1 MFQEYFL
8 FLFAETIVKKSWEYI
23 PKFSS
28 IDLRPTYLGFKF
40 FIFAFDVLKLFS
52 NL

>member
-1 MFQEYFL
+1 MSSSFSLRQL
-8 FLFAETIVKKSWEYI
+8 SDSKKSWEYI

-28 IDLRPTYLGFKF
+28 IDLRPTYLGFNF
-40 FIFAFDVLKLFS
+40 FIFAFDILQLFS